1 MIKPSPSAKLYNL
14 SDDYLIAKLE
24 GPDAAN
30 FLQGQCTNDVNALAS
45 GQMQKSAYC
54 NHKGRVIS
62 SFSLSRESEE
72 LFFLRLHR
80 SIAQETI
87 EKLNKPLTFSKAEL
101 SMTTLNAFVI
111 VGDADLDS
119 LHSALGASI
128 FQLNEKHRE
137 IYLDTDNTEALEGI
151 INPEYRYSA
160 KHWAQYLIHSGEYE
174 LTHES
179 SEKFLPQEL
188 NFDCLDIVNFKKG
201 CYTGQEV
208 IARLH
213 YRGQA
218 KKRLRRA
225 RVVGI
230 NEAIP
235 AHTQIIDTVTD
246 KASGTVLLSTIINQE
261 SCEFIAVMS
270 NTALQ
275 SECVLDT
282 SNTTKI
288 EWLELPYAI
297 P

>member
-1 MIKPSPSAKLYNL
+1 MTKPSPSAKLYNL

-30 FLQGQCTNDVNALAS
+30 FLQGQCTNDVNALAT

-101 SMTTLNAFVI
+101 SVTTLQAFAL
-111 VGDADLDS
+111 VGDIDLNN
-119 LHSALGASI
+119 LNSALTTST
-128 FQLNEKHRE
+128 FQLNERHRE
-137 IYLDTDNTEALEGI
+137 IYIEADDAKTLEDMVMVHTH
-151 INPEYRYSA
+151 SA
-160 KHWAQYLIHSGEYE
+160 ENWIQYLITCGEYE

-235 AHTQIIDTVTD
+235 AHTQIIDTATN
-246 KASGTVLLSTIINQE
+246 KASGTVLLSTIIDQE

-282 SNTTKI
+282 SSATKI